1 MRKPATAADLDAA
14 PVGTIAVD
22 SHHNGW
28 QKISTADAHL
38 PTWWGIRLRNY
49 QFPRDVLTNSPV
61 TIVWTPEETHG
72 D

>member
-49 QFPRDVLTNSPV
+49 QFPRDMLAGGVEV
-61 TIVWTPEETHG
+61 TIVWTPEE
-72 D
+72 DR